1 MWIVRIALSRPYTFV
16 VLALV
21 LFLFAPVM
29 LIRTPVDIFPAI
41 NVPVVSII
49 WTDSGLVPSEMA
61 SRIASVYERALTT
74 TVENIEH
81 IESQSLYGV
90 SVVKVYLQPQANVDG
105 AIAEV
110 IAEASATMK
119 QLPPGIQPPLVIR
132 YSASTVPILQIG
144 LSGKNLSEQQLN
156 DFATNFIRPQ
166 LATIPGAAVPLPYG
180 GKVRQIMVDIDS
192 QKLLANG
199 LSPQDIVGVINTQ
212 NVALPTGT
220 AKIGPKEYNIGL
232 NGTPATI
239 QELNNIPVKTVGSA
253 TIHLGDLAHV
263 HDGFAVQT
271 NIVDQDGHR
280 GVLLTALKSG
290 NASTL
295 AVVSAI
301 RAALPKIAATL
312 PSSLVMKPMFDQSL
326 FVRASLDGV
335 IREGTIA
342 AGLTSLLILAFLGS
356 WRATLIIC
364 VSIPL
369 SILTSLLI
377 LSLIGQTINIMT
389 LGGLALAVG
398 ILVDDATVEIEN
410 VERQL
415 ATGKPLEQAILD
427 SAQEIALP
435 AFVSTLC
442 ICIVFVPMF
451 LLNGVP
457 AYLFVPLAEAVIFA
471 LLASYFFSRTIV
483 PTLVKFLMRS
493 EVAHR
498 MSGSAHKGWFAR
510 IHDRFER
517 AFERLQSGYERVLQA
532 CLGHRAIF
540 VGGFLAFCL
549 VSLLLAPTLGRDFF
563 PAVDSGQFRLH
574 VRAQTGT
581 RIEET
586 ARLVGQVEQTIRKVI
601 PASELSGLLD
611 NIGLPVSGINLSYSN
626 SGTIG
631 NADAEILGSL
641 QTKHHPTADY
651 VSKLRTLLAKQFPGT
666 KFFFE
671 PADIVSQTLNF
682 GVPAPIDIQLVG
694 QNLQGN
700 FTAAK
705 QIAEKIRHI
714 PGATDVYIGQQMDEP
729 RLQFNVDRV
738 RAQQLGLTES
748 DVANSVLV
756 SLSSSLQTS
765 PNLWLN
771 PVNGVSY
778 YLVVQTPQYRIN
790 SLDAV
795 RTIPISAPSHANP
808 QLLENLSNMQ
818 PMQEPADVSHY
829 NVQSVI
835 DVFASVQGRDLGS
848 VANQIAGITGQAE
861 KQLPHGSHLVTR
873 GQVTTMQSS
882 FVGLLGGLA
891 FAVAL
896 AYLLLVV
903 NFQSWSEAF
912 IIITA
917 LPGALCGICWMLFLT
932 RTSLSVPALMGAIMS
947 VGVATANSILVIS
960 FANQRFAATKDGALS
975 ALEAGATRLRPVLM
989 TASAMIIGMIPMALG
1004 LGEGGEQNAPLG
1016 RAVIGGLSFA
1026 TIATLFFVPT
1036 VFAILRREKE
1046 PEGAVPN
1053 SPNETSVQSEQDI
1066 REHSSAPPEHPREGE
1081 F

>member
-1 MWIVRIALSRPYTFV
+1 MWIVKVALSRPYTFI

-29 LIRTPVDIFPAI
+29 LMRTPVDIFPAI

-49 WTDSGLVPSEMA
+49 WTYSGLAPSEMGD
-61 SRIASVYERALTT
+61 RITSVYERALTT
-74 TVENIEH
+74 TVDNIEH

-90 SVVKVYLQPQANVDG
+90 AVVKVYLRPQANVDG

-110 IAEASATMK
+110 IAEAQTTMK

-144 LSGKNLSEQQLN
+144 LSGNNLSEQQLN
-156 DFATNFIRPQ
+156 DYATNFIRPQ
-166 LATIPGAAVPLPYG
+166 LATVPGAALPLPYG

-199 LSPQDIVGVINTQ
+199 LSPTDIVNAVNAQ
-212 NVALPTGT
+212 NIVLPTGT
-220 AKIGPKEYNIGL
+220 AKIGAREYNVGL

-239 QELNNIPVKTVGSA
+239 QALNEVPVKTVNNA
-253 TIHLGDLAHV
+253 TTHLGDVAHV

-280 GVLLTALKSG
+280 GVLLTVLKSG

-295 AVVSAI
+295 SVVSMI
-301 RAALPKIAATL
+301 RAALPRIAATL
-312 PSSLVMKPMFDQSL
+312 PGSLVMRPLFDQSI

-342 AGLTSLLILAFLGS
+342 AALTSLLILVFLGS

-364 VSIPL
+364 ISIPL
-369 SILTSLLI
+369 SILTSLLV

-442 ICIVFVPMF
+442 ISIVFVPMF
-451 LLNGVP
+451 LLRGVP
-457 AYLFVPLAEAVIFA
+457 GYLFVPLAEAVIFA

-483 PTLVKFLMRS
+483 PTLVKFLMRR
-493 EVAHR
+493 EVAQR
-498 MSGSAHKGWFAR
+498 NSGSSHVGWFAR
-510 IHDRFER
+510 LHQRFEH
-517 AFERLQSGYERVLQA
+517 AFERLQQVYESVLQA
-532 CLGHRAIF
+532 CLSNRALF
-540 VGGFLAFCL
+540 TGSFLAFCL
-549 VSLLLAPTLGRDFF
+549 LSVLLAPFLGRDFF
-563 PAVDSGQFRLH
+563 PSVDSGEFRLH

-586 ARLVGQVEQTIRKVI
+586 ARLVDQVERTIRKVI
-601 PASELSGLLD
+601 PPSELGGILD

-641 QTKHHPTADY
+641 QPHHHPTAEY
-651 VSKLRTLLAKQFPGT
+651 VSRLRTVLSKQFPGT
-666 KFFFE
+666 TFFFE
-671 PADIVSQTLNF
+671 PADIVSQTLNV
-682 GVPAPIDIQLVG
+682 GVPAPIDIEIVG
-694 QNLQGN
+694 QNVAAN
-700 FTAAK
+700 FAVAQ
-705 QIAEKIRHI
+705 QIAAQIRKV
-714 PGATDVYIGQQMDEP
+714 PGAVDVYIGQQFDEP

-738 RAQQLGLTES
+738 RAQQMGLSEAN
-748 DVANSVLV
+748 VANSVLV

-771 PVNGVSY
+771 PKNGVSY
-778 YLVVQTPQYRIN
+778 FLVVQTPQYRIN

-795 RTIPISAPSHANP
+795 RTIPITASPASTP
-808 QLLENLSNMQ
+808 QLLENLTTMH
-818 PMQEPADVSHY
+818 PTEEAADVSHY
-829 NVQSVI
+829 NVQPVI
-835 DVFASVQGRDLGS
+835 DIFASVQGRDLGS
-848 VANQIAGITGQAE
+848 VAGGIAKITQEAA
-861 KQLPHGSHLVTR
+861 KMLPRGSHLVMR

-882 FVGLLGGLA
+882 FVGLLGGLG
-891 FAVAL
+891 FAIAL
-896 AYLLLVV
+896 TYLLLVV
-903 NFQSWSEAF
+903 NFQSWTEAF

-917 LPGALCGICWMLFLT
+917 LPGALSGICWMLFLT
-932 RTSLSVPALMGAIMS
+932 RTSLSIPALMGAIMS
-947 VGVATANSILVIS
+947 IGVATANSVLVIS
-960 FANQRFAATKDGALS
+960 FANQRLLETKDAVRA

-989 TASAMIIGMIPMALG
+989 TATAMIIGMVPMALG

-1016 RAVIGGLSFA
+1016 RAVIGGLLIA
-1026 TIATLFFVPT
+1026 TVATLFFVPT
-1036 VFAILRREKE
+1036 VFAMIRQSVSPIR
-1046 PEGAVPN
+1046 AV
-1053 SPNETSVQSEQDI
+1053 
-1066 REHSSAPPEHPREGE
+1066 R
-1081 F
+1081 